1 MKPKQKRITAS
12 KQTEKSNIDMKLK
25 GDVGPNLSNI
35 IPPISAKSEQ
45 PTLPKNQNAEIITPR
60 MWLGRFFIKYAWTTM
75 YCVVEETMTKLTII

>member
-35 IPPISAKSEQ
+35 IPPTRAKMVK
-45 PTLPKNQNAEIITPR
+45 PVFAK
-60 MWLGRFFIKYAWTTM
+60 
-75 YCVVEETMTKLTII
+75 KL